1 MERFRV
7 TLAQLNPT
15 LGDFK
20 GNLEKAKEAIEIAE
34 QRESDLVLLPELFL
48 SGYPP
53 EDLML
58 KVSFLKE
65 NQASLEK
72 LALFTEGKE
81 VVVVVGFIDWQ
92 EDAYNSAAIIKDGKV
107 LDIYRKMS
115 LPSYG
120 VFDERRYFRAGKDMI
135 FLKMGE
141 AKIGITIGED
151 IWNPAEP
158 LASLSLGC
166 GVHLVANIS
175 ASPYYTGK
183 PLIWEKYLS
192 TKSYDY
198 HVALA
203 CCNMVGGQD
212 ELVFDG
218 TSMVSDA
225 SGKILVRGSLFE
237 EEMITEDIDLAK
249 NLRVNLLDPRRRYM
263 STPGLLPRILELAPP
278 GPKRDRYPEK
288 SCVFPEREE
297 EMFKA
302 LVTGVRDYMGK
313 NGFRKAVL
321 GLSGGMD
328 SSLVAVVASEALG
341 SENVKGVLMPS
352 PYTSRESVEDA
363 HHLARKLE
371 IETLTIPINEV
382 FNSYLEA
389 LSEPFQGTTPDIT
402 EENIQ
407 TRIRGNYLMALSNKL
422 GWLVLTAGN
431 KSEMATGYTTLY
443 GDMAGGLAVIKDVYK
458 TDVYRIGRWYNRKR
472 KEDII
477 PERVFEKAPSAEL
490 KPGQID
496 QEILPPYEILDEI
509 LKYYIEE
516 NLGAAEII
524 DKGFDR
530 DMVVRV
536 GDMIR
541 KSEYKRRQA
550 PVGIKLSTRAF
561 DKDWRM
567 PITNRF
573 GRS

>member
-7 TLAQLNPT
+7 TLAQLNAT

-34 QRESDLVLLPELFL
+34 KRESDLVLLPELFL

-58 KVSFLKE
+58 KVSFLSE

-72 LALFTEGKE
+72 LTLFTEGKE

-135 FLKMGE
+135 LLKMGE

-166 GVHLVANIS
+166 GVHLVVNIS

-183 PLIWEKYLS
+183 PLLREKYLS

-218 TSMVSDA
+218 ASMVSDA
-225 SGKILVRGSLFE
+225 SGKILVRGGLFE
-237 EEMITEDIDLAK
+237 EEIITGDIDLAR
-249 NLRVNLLDPRRRYM
+249 NLRVNLLDPRRYM
-263 STPGLLPRILELAPP
+263 LTPGLPFRILELAPP
-278 GPKRDRYPEK
+278 EPKGNQYPEK
-288 SCVFPEREE
+288 SCVFPQREE

-352 PYTSRESVEDA
+352 PYTSTESVEDA
-363 HHLARKLE
+363 HNLARKLE

-389 LSEPFQGTTPDIT
+389 LSGPFQETTPDIT

-443 GDMAGGLAVIKDVYK
+443 GDMAGGFAVIKDVYK
-458 TDVYRIGRWYNRKR
+458 TDVYRIGRWYNQKR
-472 KEDII
+472 KEEII

-490 KPGQID
+490 KPGQTD
-496 QEILPPYEILDEI
+496 QETLPPYEVLDEI
-509 LKYYIEE
+509 LKYYIEG
-516 NLGAAEII
+516 NFGAAEII

-530 DMVVRV
+530 DVVLRV
-536 GDMIR
+536 GDMVR

-550 PVGIKLSTRAF
+550 PVGIKLSSRAF
-561 DKDWRM
+561 DRDWKM

-573 GRS
+573 RES